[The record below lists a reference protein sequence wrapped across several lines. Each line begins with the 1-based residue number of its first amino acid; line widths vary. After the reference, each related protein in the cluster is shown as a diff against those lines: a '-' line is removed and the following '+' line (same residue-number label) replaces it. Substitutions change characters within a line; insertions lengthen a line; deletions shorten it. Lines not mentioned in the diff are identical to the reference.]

1 VTRSLATL
9 LSLCSLLPALG
20 ACDLFSVDDDGE
32 PFAVATDQGSLL
44 ALRGGTD
51 SAALLW
57 EGQVAPSSRASIVAD
72 GSAVFV
78 GSGQE
83 VKALSRDGGAALWAA
98 PAILVGDVVALAGP
112 GDGAVFA
119 MTLDGTLAAINT
131 GDGATRWTLD
141 LLVDLPGSSDDALAF
156 AGGSLLLGGD
166 PIRSLDPADGSV
178 RAEYPSGDSY
188 VSGMVVVGGTL
199 FAGLA
204 DGVVALDLSSLAE
217 QWRHGTEDEV
227 DNLVASSTSVFYSVV
242 GQGVG
247 VLTTTGNP
255 VGVAGGDGV
264 FEALAMSSDNLLL
277 GARSDATLFAWDE
290 STLAEQWSV
299 SASNPP
305 VQGLVTT
312 TLSVFYANGGYI
324 DGITLEDGSSLWSYQ
339 APGSPVG
346 MLGL

>member
-1 VTRSLATL
+1 L
-9 LSLCSLLPALG
+9 LCSLLPTLG
-20 ACDLFSVDDDGE
+20 ACDAFSIDDDGE
-32 PFAVATDQGSLL
+32 PFAVATDQGAVL
-44 ALRGGTD
+44 ALSGGTD

-57 EGQVAPSSRASIVAD
+57 EAEVAASSRASIVAD
-72 GSAVFV
+72 GSGLYV

-83 VKALSRDGGAALWAA
+83 VEALGRDSGAALWAA
-98 PAILVGDVVALAGP
+98 PATLVGVVVALAGP
-112 GDGAVFA
+112 GDGAVYA
-119 MTLDGTLAAINT
+119 MTLDGTLCAINT
-131 GDGATRWTLD
+131 ADGATRWSVD
-141 LLVDLPGSSDDALAF
+141 LLTTLPGSSDDALAF

-178 RAEYPSGDSY
+178 RASYTSGDSY
-188 VSGMVVVGGTL
+188 VSDMAVVGGTL

-204 DGVVALDLSSLAE
+204 DGVVALDLSSLEE

-247 VLTTTGNP
+247 LLTTTGNP

-299 SASNPP
+299 SASNTP

-312 TLSVFYANGGYI
+312 TLSAFYANGGYI
-324 DGITLEDGSSLWSYQ
+324 DGVTLEDGSSLWTYQ